1 MYHVVETA
9 AFTQWIGGL
18 RDLRTRLR
26 LLRRVER
33 ARRGLLGDCKPVGQ
47 GVWEMRE
54 DFGPGWRMYY
64 CMQGATL
71 IFMLGGG
78 DKGSQSRDI
87 AHVKT
92 LARALEVQCASLEK
106 DNAHHHNPPV

>member
-1 MYHVVETA
+1 MYQVVETA
-9 AFTQWIGGL
+9 AFAHWISTV

-26 LLRRVER
+26 LLRRIAR
-33 ARRGLLGDCKPVGQ
+33 AQRGILGDCKPVGQ

-64 CMQGATL
+64 LRRGRAL

-78 DKGSQSRDI
+78 DKTSQPRDI
-87 AHVKT
+87 ERAQALAKILETTDPTAHT
-92 LARALEVQCASLEK
+92 PQERR
-106 DNAHHHNPPV
+106 

>member
-1 MYHVVETA
+1 MSAYQIVETH
-9 AFTQWIGGL
+9 AFVQWITGM

-26 LLRRVER
+26 LLRRVAR

-54 DFGPGWRMYY
+54 NFGPGWRMYY
-64 CMQGATL
+64 LMQGKSL

-78 DKGSQSRDI
+78 DKSSQPRDI
-87 AHVKT
+87 ERAQILAHT
-92 LARALEVQCASLEK
+92 LQDTPS
-106 DNAHHHNPPV
+106 